1 MWRVMI
7 SVCRVPLRLIPGVSG
22 NGDDFSIFRR
32 RQISTCYRPA
42 AGENLENCT
51 CFCYKLYVVL
61 VFVLK
66 KSIISLEPTLGSTKI
81 RILRVKI
88 RRLSTL
94 KLKLSFLVSVAPSEP
109 KNFRLVHLTPGINRN
124 GTLLRKTL

>member
-66 KSIISLEPTLGSTKI
+66 KSIISLDPGGSTRNSDSTCKDTSIKHLKI
-81 RILRVKI
+81 EIEFSGVGR
-88 RRLSTL
+88 S
-94 KLKLSFLVSVAPSEP
+94 
-109 KNFRLVHLTPGINRN
+109 
-124 GTLLRKTL
+124 

>member
-1 MWRVMI
+1 MYYL
-7 SVCRVPLRLIPGVSG
+7 VPFRLIPGVSG

-51 CFCYKLYVVL
+51 CFCYNLYVVL

-66 KSIISLEPTLGSTKI
+66 KSIISLERRRSTRNSDSTCKDTSIKHLKI
-81 RILRVKI
+81 EIEFSGVGR
-88 RRLSTL
+88 S
-94 KLKLSFLVSVAPSEP
+94 
-109 KNFRLVHLTPGINRN
+109 
-124 GTLLRKTL
+124 

>member
-1 MWRVMI
+1 MCVLRVR
-7 SVCRVPLRLIPGVSG
+7 SFFWVPFRLIPGVSG

-66 KSIISLEPTLGSTKI
+66 KSIISLERRRSIRNSDSTCKDTSIKHLKI
-81 RILRVKI
+81 EIEFSGVGR
-88 RRLSTL
+88 S
-94 KLKLSFLVSVAPSEP
+94 
-109 KNFRLVHLTPGINRN
+109 
-124 GTLLRKTL
+124 

>member
-1 MWRVMI
+1 M
-7 SVCRVPLRLIPGVSG
+7 LQA
-22 NGDDFSIFRR
+22 RR
-32 RQISTCYRPA
+32 RRKF
-42 AGENLENCT
+42 G
-51 CFCYKLYVVL
+51 KLYVLLLQIVRS
-61 VFVLK
+61 F
-66 KSIISLEPTLGSTKI
+66 SICTEKIDYFSGAHWAPQKI

-124 GTLLRKTL
+124 GTL